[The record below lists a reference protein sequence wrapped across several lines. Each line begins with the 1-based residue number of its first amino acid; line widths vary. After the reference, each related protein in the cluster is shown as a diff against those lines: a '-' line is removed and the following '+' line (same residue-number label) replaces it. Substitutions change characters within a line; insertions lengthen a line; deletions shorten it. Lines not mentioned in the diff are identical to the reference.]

1 MMVANTTTGI
11 MKQHTRDTAGVI
23 MRNMVVNVG
32 KWKEKRFEGE
42 LNKGWRRFVLLPEH
56 AR

>member
-1 MMVANTTTGI
+1 
-11 MKQHTRDTAGVI
+11 